1 MRRRALPLLLVP
13 VALGLTLGRAQEPPP
28 ASASPWGTDLAEARA
43 RAAREGKPLAVVFRC
58 EP

>member
-1 MRRRALPLLLVP
+1 MRRRLLLLVP
-13 VALGLTLGRAQEPPP
+13 VALGLTLSRGQEPAPT
-28 ASASPWGTDLAEARA
+28 PWGGDLSEARA